1 MVLYGNEK
9 DISSWMELV
18 NTVKQEFPGLET
30 ETAIEEHKETVLKF
44 MKDKRA
50 LCVKECEKIVGVL
63 LLSKKHNMICCLAVL
78 PEYRKQGIGSA
89 LVEAALNDLD
99 RTKNITVS
107 TFREGDKKGIAP
119 RRLYKKYGFTEG
131 ELTEEFGYPNQV
143 FVLSP

>member
-18 NTVKQEFPGLET
+18 NTVKREFPGLET

-50 LCVKECEKIVGVL
+50 LCVKECEKIAGVL

-78 PEYRKQGIGSA
+78 PEDRKQGIGSA

-107 TFREGDKKGIAP
+107 TFREGDIKGIAP
-119 RRLYKKYGFTEG
+119 
-131 ELTEEFGYPNQV
+131 
-143 FVLSP
+143 

>member
-18 NTVKQEFPGLET
+18 NTVKPDFPGLET
-30 ETAIEEHKETVLKF
+30 EEAIEEHKETVLKF
-44 MKDKRA
+44 MKDRRA
-50 LCVKECEKIVGVL
+50 LCVKDCGKIAGVL
-63 LLSKKHNMICCLAVL
+63 LLSKKHNMICFLAVL

-89 LVEAALNDLD
+89 LVEAALNDLN

-107 TFREGDKKGIAP
+107 TFREDDKKGIAP
-119 RRLYKKYGFTEG
+119 RRLYKKYGFTED

>member
-18 NTVKQEFPGLET
+18 NTVKREFPGLET

-50 LCVKECEKIVGVL
+50 LCVKECEKIAGVL

-78 PEYRKQGIGSA
+78 PEDRKQGIGSA

-107 TFREGDKKGIAP
+107 TFREGDIKGIAP